1 MQLVLSIN
9 NGVAIKRFI
18 KILEKS
24 KFNNKTI
31 KYIAPKK
38 VLPVSPIKIFAGFQL
53 NITNTTK
60 EPNNIEISGFI

>member
-31 KYIAPKK
+31 KYIAPK
-38 VLPVSPIKIFAGFQL
+38 VLPVSPIKILPVPIKYPKYDQGA
-53 NITNTTK
+53 K
-60 EPNNIEISGFI
+60 